1 MLYWWPKDC
10 IDMMVITRI
19 WFDRKNNLSLNF
31 PDFFLRLIIL
41 FSKIFYWKCFL
52 HNRFSCVVG
61 IFHFWER
68 NNGEKCKNFLCCLV
82 LQFYRGIYGSVLQGD
97 IWISFTG
104 GYMDQLSFL
113 SICLRDVFRSLS
125 RGRKFFSFKG
135 GSAFVLS

>member
-41 FSKIFYWKCFL
+41 FSKIFYWTCFL

-97 IWISFTG
+97 IWISWAFWVSVLGTYSG
-104 GYMDQLSFL
+104 VCPGVVNFFL
-113 SICLRDVFRSLS
+113 SKVAQH
-125 RGRKFFSFKG
+125 SFYPKIPWKP
-135 GSAFVLS
+135 